1 MARLLKVG
9 GVKTEDIYKDIVRVS
24 AANRKNDCDRD
35 IVEGSVCKVVVA
47 SNQKERYAILR
58 GNKGSDT
65 EIKIDEY
72 LRNKLGI
79 EKGKEYEFTF
89 KTRWWYQFCWP
100 WSATDPGYRISSQ
113 IAVISFLLGLLSIL
127 LVVVL

>member
-1 MARLLKVG
+1 MASLLKVG
-9 GVKTEDIYKDIVRVS
+9 VAKVEDVYKDIVRVPE
-24 AANRKNDCDRD
+24 ANRKNDCDRN
-35 IVEGSVCKVVVA
+35 ITEGSVCKVRVA
-47 SNQKERYAILR
+47 SNRTEVYAILR
-58 GNKGSDT
+58 GNRDGDT

-113 IAVISFLLGLLSIL
+113 IAVISFLLGLLSIFL
-127 LVVVL
+127 AVR